1 MSDVVLKIEHL
12 NSWYTD
18 REPNRFLGSRKVRH
32 QVLHDI
38 NLTVHQ
44 GEIVGIVG
52 ESGSGKTTLMKAIL
66 GMLDDYEGTVEHFT
80 EMPQMVFQD
89 PYGSLNPARS
99 IGWILEEPLKNA
111 GVKDKAERR
120 ARAEAMLEKVGLPKE
135 FYTRRPSAL
144 SGGQRQRVSIAFA
157 LMLGSKFI
165 LLDEPVSALD
175 VTMQAQIIDLLLD
188 LRDELGLSYLF
199 ISHDLNVIYQ
209 MCDRVAVMTGGRFVE
224 EGTVDQIYDHPQHEY
239 TKKLLDAA
247 IEFG

>member
-1 MSDVVLKIEHL
+1 MHDTVLKIEHL

-18 REPNRFLGSRKVRH
+18 RVPNKFFGSKKVRN

-38 NLTVHQ
+38 NLTVRQ

-135 FYTRRPSAL
+135 FYARRPSAL

-224 EGTVDQIYDHPQHEY
+224 EGTVDEIYDHPQHEY